1 MLKQRVVTALIA
13 VAILLSVLFLAPVT
27 LARAVIGIL
36 FLAGAWEWSQFLGT
50 TSRLVRLV
58 FLAVVGAAQIAL
70 GLEWVAPDNH
80 FAIFMA
86 AGAWWLAAL
95 AWIFVFPTPVPA
107 LLAWIAGLLVLVPAY
122 LAMDTLYQL
131 SPWLLLM
138 ALVLIWLADIGAY
151 FSGRAF
157 GRIKLA
163 PRVSPGKTWEGVFG
177 GLVVVAIVAAVFAS
191 MLDLAPAVLIPFSM
205 AAAALSV
212 VGDLTV
218 SMFKRTAGVKDSG
231 SLFPGHGGI
240 LDRIDSVSAAAPL
253 FAIGLMLAGVVG

>member
-1 MLKQRVVTALIA
+1 
-13 VAILLSVLFLAPVT
+13 
-27 LARAVIGIL
+27 
-36 FLAGAWEWSQFLGT
+36 
-50 TSRLVRLV
+50 
-58 FLAVVGAAQIAL
+58 
-70 GLEWVAPDNH
+70 
-80 FAIFMA
+80 MA

-163 PRVSPGKTWEGVFG
+163 PRVSPGKTWEGVAG
-177 GLVVVAIVAAVFAS
+177 GLLTSLAAATAIAIYLDQNLFVLAPFIAAV
-191 MLDLAPAVLIPFSM
+191 VGV
-205 AAAALSV
+205 SV

-218 SMFKRTAGVKDSG
+218 SMFKRHNGIKDSG

-240 LDRIDSVSAAAPL
+240 LDRIDSLCAATPVMVAGGMAL
-253 FAIGLMLAGVVG
+253 GLAGASG

>member
-163 PRVSPGKTWEGVFG
+163 PRVSPGKTWEGV
-177 GLVVVAIVAAVFAS
+177 V
-191 MLDLAPAVLIPFSM
+191 
-205 AAAALSV
+205 
-212 VGDLTV
+212 
-218 SMFKRTAGVKDSG
+218 
-231 SLFPGHGGI
+231 
-240 LDRIDSVSAAAPL
+240 
-253 FAIGLMLAGVVG
+253 